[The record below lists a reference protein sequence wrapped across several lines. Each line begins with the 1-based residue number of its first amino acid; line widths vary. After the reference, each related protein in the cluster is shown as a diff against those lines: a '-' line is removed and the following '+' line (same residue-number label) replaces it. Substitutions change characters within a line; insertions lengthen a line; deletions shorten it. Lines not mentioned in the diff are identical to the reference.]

1 MQDITDKENIDNSLA
16 VEREIRFPH
25 MDAETYLDR
34 YNLALHDRLSY
45 WSARAE
51 EFLDWTVQPKCV
63 EEVIENQTHWFRGGE
78 LNVAYNCLDRH
89 LQTKGNDIAII
100 WVAHEEGFDRKISY
114 NQLHAEV
121 VQLANGL
128 AERGLKKKD
137 KVCLYATML
146 PETIVAMLACAR
158 LGLVYEFVD
167 LLRGVDEVEAQVKA
181 LQPRMIIAA
190 DKGVRDGV
198 VYPLFDRIQ
207 KIANDTDSVETILV
221 IRNQG
226 DPVSLKEGRDIWY
239 HDFLDK
245 NYPMTEM
252 ASVEADWSLFLSYQH
267 ESPGTHLGFTNGGYL
282 LYCAMLYRRVF
293 DYQDGDVFWVA
304 TNFNVVSGHALSIWG
319 ALANGATTVI
329 YDEDANNLEHHR
341 FWDIVRDYQVNILYV
356 REDGLEH
363 MVVSDLDE
371 IERQSW
377 ESLRVVGLSFSEDNA
392 DVLARCKELRFDYC
406 KIISTT
412 NLLNTG
418 QILFAHEAGEGVLH
432 GLGEPV
438 FGIAPF
444 IADENGNEVQ
454 EVVAEGMLKL
464 RYSWPSQNRLI
475 LSNDKS
481 QSAEKTE
488 ALVGQWEKEGSY
500 INTGLHVRRDA
511 SKHFFL
517 TQKKV

>member
-1 MQDITDKENIDNSLA
+1 MVNTTLA
-16 VEREIRFPH
+16 EREIRFPH

-34 YNLALHDRLSY
+34 YNLSMHDRLSY

-51 EFLDWTVQPKCV
+51 EFLDWTVQPKVV

-89 LQTKGNDIAII
+89 LETKGDNIAIV
-100 WVAHEEGFDRKISY
+100 WVAHEEGYDRKISY
-114 NQLHAEV
+114 KQLHAEV
-121 VQLANGL
+121 VSLSNALA
-128 AERGLKKKD
+128 ARGLNPKE
-137 KVCLYATML
+137 KVCIYATML

-158 LGLVYEFVD
+158 LGVVYEFVD
-167 LLRGVDEVEAQVKA
+167 FLGEPEEVAAQVEA
-181 LQPRMIIAA
+181 LQPRAIITA
-190 DKGVRDGV
+190 DKGVRDGK
-198 VYPLFDRIQ
+198 VYPLFDCMQ
-207 KIANDTDSVETILV
+207 KIADDVDAIETILV
-221 IRNQG
+221 IRNKG
-226 DPVSLKEGRDIWY
+226 SKVDLKEGRDIWY
-239 HDFLDK
+239 HEFIDGD
-245 NYPMTEM
+245 YQHVEPV
-252 ASVEADWSLFLSYQH
+252 SVEADWSLFLSYQH
-267 ESPGTHLGFTNGGYL
+267 DSPGTHLGFTNGGYL

-304 TNFNVVSGHALSIWG
+304 TNFNVVSGHALAIWG

-329 YDEDANNLEHHR
+329 YDEDANKLDHHR

-371 IERQSW
+371 VERQSW

-392 DVLARCKELRFDYC
+392 QVLARCKELRFDYC

-432 GLGEPV
+432 GLGEPM
-438 FGIAPF
+438 FGVAPF
-444 IADENGNEVQ
+444 IVNEQ
-454 EVVAEGMLKL
+454 GEEIEEVEAEGMLKL

-475 LSNDKS
+475 LSND
-481 QSAEKTE
+481 QPESAEKTD

-500 INTGLHVRRDA
+500 INTGLHVRRDE
-511 SKHFFL
+511 SRHFFL